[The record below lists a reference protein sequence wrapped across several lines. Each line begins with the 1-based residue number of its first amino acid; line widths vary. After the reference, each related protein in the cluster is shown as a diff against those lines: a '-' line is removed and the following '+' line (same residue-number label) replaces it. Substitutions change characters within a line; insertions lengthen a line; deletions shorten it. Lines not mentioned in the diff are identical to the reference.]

1 MVTAEVEATGVDEVE
16 VTGERMFEGG
26 IRERGMCY
34 VMMGLD
40 GMGWDGKE
48 MGSYGRFNV
57 LLFHGME

>member
-1 MVTAEVEATGVDEVE
+1 
-16 VTGERMFEGG
+16 
-26 IRERGMCY
+26 MCY